1 MTLYINA
8 RFLTQQTTGVQRF
21 AMEICK
27 ELSKR
32 ADVDLILL
40 APQNIINHGYPKK
53 VKLITFGKYSG
64 HLWEQLEL
72 PKYLKKIGSPL
83 LLNLCNT
90 APLNYKNTAVT
101 IHDLAFKQHP
111 EWFTLPFR
119 VLYNFLIPKIA
130 RKAQVVFTV
139 SNSVKE
145 ELTSCYQ
152 LEHHKIHVVY
162 NGLPEVFQTMGL
174 TGKKEDRTPYFL
186 AMGGKNPRKNL
197 NRVIEA
203 FEQLPDKQYTLRVV
217 GQSDANFNTSKDR
230 NKKSSFPIVFH
241 TETSDEELKE
251 LYIGATGLIYPSL
264 YEGFGIP
271 PLEALNLNCPIIL
284 SNITVF
290 EELYANFAIFVDPYD
305 VNSISEGIQQLA
317 KGENK
322 PIDKKELLILNA
334 TCSFEQSADVLSN
347 VINKL

>member
-1 MTLYINA
+1 MTIYINA

-21 AMEICK
+21 AMEVCK
-27 ELSKR
+27 ELSER
-32 ADVDLILL
+32 ADVNLILL
-40 APQNIINHGYPKK
+40 APQNINNSRYPKK
-53 VKLITFGKYSG
+53 AKLITFGTYSG
-64 HLWEQLEL
+64 HLWEQFEL

-101 IHDLAFKQHP
+101 VHDLAFKQHP

-119 VLYNFLIPKIA
+119 MLYNFLIPKIA

-139 SNSVKE
+139 SNTIKE
-145 ELTSCYQ
+145 ELASCYE
-152 LEHHKIHVVY
+152 LKHNKIHVIY
-162 NGLPEVFQTMGL
+162 NGLPKVFQT
-174 TGKKEDRTPYFL
+174 TESINKKDDKAPYFL
-186 AMGGKNPRKNL
+186 TIGGKNPRKNL
-197 NRVIEA
+197 NRIIEA
-203 FEQLPDKQYTLRVV
+203 FEQLPNKQYTLRVV
-217 GQSDANFNTSKDR
+217 GQSDANFNTSK
-230 NKKSSFPIVFH
+230 NSEETTSFPIIYH
-241 TETSDEELKE
+241 TETSDEELKQ

-305 VNSISEGIQQLA
+305 VNSISKGIQQLA
-317 KGENK
+317 EGKNK

-334 TCSFEQSADVLSN
+334 TCSFEQSADVLFN